1 MGRNRLLARLRDAE
15 AEAQQDRTRILEQ
28 KVAIAALRAMGVNAS
43 EAEQTLLI
51 FERAQDAH
59 LSEIERIKDAL
70 NSGIFTDEVIRSLIE
85 LVVYQTAVR
94 SLGISMNTTAAPIHK
109 VAVAAKVLAKM
120 PCAA

>member
-15 AEAQQDRTRILEQ
+15 AEAQQDRTRILKQ

-70 NSGIFTDEVIRSLIE
+70 NSGIFTDEVIRS
-85 LVVYQTAVR
+85 
-94 SLGISMNTTAAPIHK
+94 
-109 VAVAAKVLAKM
+109 
-120 PCAA
+120 